1 MKKILWSILL
11 MFGFMINVSAINDFE
26 LSKTI
31 NKNDVK
37 YGRDVNVTLEVKASP
52 IVKDI
57 NKDIVFVID
66 RSSSMN
72 SEMSSLKEIMK
83 KVVDNLV
90 NDKTRIGLVIYGT
103 HTISTKELSNNKEEI
118 KKYIDLIP
126 NIVSNEGTNID
137 AGIRSSI
144 KLLEKSNYNKTVILL
159 TDGEPTFYY
168 EDNNGKLILK
178 GNGINYSFKAEESA
192 KKQIDIL
199 RENKVSVYNIG
210 FKIKEDSNASKFLKQ
225 NSDKYYNPKNI
236 EELQKD
242 LNNINEV
249 INIISTNNK
258 VIDIV
263 PNNFK
268 IKNIPSSVKQEK
280 SAEGIILTWDLG
292 EIDSRNDY
300 KLTYTLEAIDS
311 DYGSMYTNEKAV
323 LTGNFVKS
331 HPLYSEANFELYF
344 DNPVAPIPM
353 VTKDDNYIEKQTEIL
368 EISKDNGILS
378 NDSFVLNNDKSES
391 IKNKFNISNLSCGKN
406 LKINESNN

>member
-126 NIVSNEGTNID
+126 NIVNNEGTNID

-159 TDGEPTFYY
+159 TVKELRQ
-168 EDNNGKLILK
+168 LILW
-178 GNGINYSFKAEESA
+178 
-192 KKQIDIL
+192 
-199 RENKVSVYNIG
+199 
-210 FKIKEDSNASKFLKQ
+210 KIICRMSQ
-225 NSDKYYNPKNI
+225 
-236 EELQKD
+236 
-242 LNNINEV
+242 
-249 INIISTNNK
+249 
-258 VIDIV
+258 
-263 PNNFK
+263 
-268 IKNIPSSVKQEK
+268 
-280 SAEGIILTWDLG
+280 
-292 EIDSRNDY
+292 
-300 KLTYTLEAIDS
+300 
-311 DYGSMYTNEKAV
+311 
-323 LTGNFVKS
+323 
-331 HPLYSEANFELYF
+331 
-344 DNPVAPIPM
+344 
-353 VTKDDNYIEKQTEIL
+353 
-368 EISKDNGILS
+368 
-378 NDSFVLNNDKSES
+378 
-391 IKNKFNISNLSCGKN
+391 
-406 LKINESNN
+406 